1 MSRYLSGLR
10 TGTGYNDLKKNI
22 VEALER
28 VPLVGN
34 AVIDKL
40 KRTKDSIK
48 QLFIPGMLF
57 ENMGITYLGLVDGH
71 NIPALCKVLKEAKK
85 LDHAVLIHVIT
96 KRERDIN
103 LRRRILPYFTV
114 WVLLILQREKKMG
127 KRRKPP
133 IQRYFPESCAS
144 LGKPIQSW

>member
-1 MSRYLSGLR
+1 M
-10 TGTGYNDLKKNI
+10 
-22 VEALER
+22 EALER

-57 ENMGITYLGLVDGH
+57 ENMGITYLGPVDGH

-127 KRRKPP
+127 KEGNLLYRGIFQKAVPAWGNLSKAGSRDSG
-133 IQRYFPESCAS
+133 YA
-144 LGKPIQSW
+144 